1 MTSLDAPG
9 GYIGPNSAYSEP
21 TLADRVK
28 AATHLSP
35 TSTAA
40 PDSPPSPRSPRVTWA
55 ADSSWS
61 RASSPLQ
68 RSPSRGSLVAAAAA
82 AGTQQQR
89 LEALRVEV
97 VAARKTLEY
106 YMERDWPPS
115 ERSRLAAHLFRLEA
129 DINAVAD
136 DGRTGHFKSQ
146 DENTRAI
153 DAFEERVTL
162 ELNVARQR
170 DQELTARE
178 EQARQKEADVF
189 QRLLKLEDDK
199 KQLSRET
206 QQQELLA
213 GARARFL
220 ESSLREADM
229 RHADEI
235 DRMREEHAKALQA
248 TEHRS
253 QVLEMRNKSL
263 EDEVAAASEQHADS
277 LHRQQAGHDSDMQ
290 SAEQRCEELAR
301 RTARL
306 EEALASAL
314 TRADRAEE
322 LNMRRC
328 WEEERLRDAEGRAMM
343 FEGRVEQLERE
354 LQAASSL
361 RTELQQEAAI
371 FRTRGDH
378 LEEVSNKLRSD
389 LQDERIRDISRETS
403 PVRATTPRAQ
413 PLLDHVSSSRMG
425 PHELRRLTRSRQLR
439 RDLLNSHLER
449 TALPPS
455 PRSLPL
461 TPRSTQE
468 LHEGLV
474 PDRTAA
480 ISRYNHQGRLISY
493 DAYGRAV

>member
-1 MTSLDAPG
+1 
-9 GYIGPNSAYSEP
+9 
-21 TLADRVK
+21 VK

-68 RSPSRGSLVAAAAA
+68 RSPSRGSLGTAAA
-82 AGTQQQR
+82 AGSPQQR

-136 DGRTGHFKSQ
+136 DSRAGHFKSQ
-146 DENTRAI
+146 EENTRAI
-153 DAFEERVTL
+153 DALEERATL
-162 ELNVARQR
+162 ELNVVRQR
-170 DQELTARE
+170 DQEVAARE

-213 GARARFL
+213 GARARSQ

-229 RHADEI
+229 RHAEDL
-235 DRMREEHAKALQA
+235 DRMRTEHAKALQTA
-248 TEHRS
+248 EQQF

-263 EDEVAAASEQHADS
+263 EDEVAAASAKHADS
-277 LHRQQAGHDSDMQ
+277 LQCQQAGHDSAMQ
-290 SAEQRCEELAR
+290 SAEQRCEEWAR
-301 RTARL
+301 RNARL

-314 TRADRAEE
+314 TRAERAEE
-322 LNMRRC
+322 LNVRRC
-328 WEEERLRDAEGRAMM
+328 WEEERLREAEGRAMI
-343 FEGRVEQLERE
+343 FGERVEQLERE
-354 LQAASSL
+354 LRAASAL
-361 RTELQQEAAI
+361 QAELQHEAAI

-389 LQDERIRDISRETS
+389 LQDERVRVISRETS

-413 PLLDHVSSSRMG
+413 PLLDHASTARMG
-425 PHELRRLTRSRQLR
+425 PHELRRLSRSRQLR

-449 TALPPS
+449 TSLPPS

-461 TPRSTQE
+461 TPRSTHE
-468 LHEGLV
+468 LHEGLL